1 MGYHVQIV
9 RTRAGQPQP
18 ISREEVEAALAAM
31 GGRLA
36 IDRNH
41 AADVQLIDPAK
52 GDESELLIL
61 QDGELWTSTPGEP
74 FIALMIELAEKL
86 GARVRGEE
94 YETYRGV
101 DDVYDHP
108 DDAAL
113 RALAPRA
120 GAEVGRSA
128 AWDEWRGRLI
138 AVGVWMLIGL
148 VFIVGSKLF
157 GG

>member
-9 RTRAGQPQP
+9 RTRAGQPHP
-18 ISREEVEAALAAM
+18 ISREEVETALAAM

-36 IDRNH
+36 IDRDH
-41 AADVQLIDPAK
+41 ASEVQLIEPAK
-52 GDESELLIL
+52 GEQSELLIL

-86 GARVRGEE
+86 GARVRGDE
-94 YETYRGV
+94 YETYRAV
-101 DDVYDHP
+101 DDVYEHP

-113 RALAPRA
+113 RGPAPRA
-120 GAEVGRSA
+120 GRWKA
-128 AWDEWRGRLI
+128 WRGRLI

-157 GG
+157 GA